1 MVDPPPEAA
10 ISRPPSPLPQ
20 DAELE
25 AQGRMLRGLAGH
37 LVADPATADDAVQE
51 AWLAALQRRPD
62 ADRPLEP
69 WLKRVVRNTVARF
82 KRGRVRAGQRERL
95 VARAEKAPD
104 AAGLAERGRL
114 LRTLLDEVLTLPEAE
129 REAVLLRYYEGA
141 PPRDI
146 ATRLGV
152 PVEAVYRRL
161 EHALERLRLRLDAR
175 HGGTRQV
182 WCLGLV
188 AALGLPRDLLA
199 PATAA
204 AAGFGAGAVASSG
217 AVAASGALSTTLSG
231 AFLMGASATTVT
243 ASVIT
248 LGLGLGVG
256 WFANSM
262 VGRVDDSSIEREAG
276 PQHPGE
282 DLRAPSGDLPRLEGS
297 PTSKRE
303 AALTAELKTLREQ
316 LNALT
321 AEKAALEKER
331 LAALQ
336 PFDPKAL
343 RFGLVGPTPNFD
355 KADWDQLAIHVS
367 EMAKILPRLRDD
379 LAAGKELG
387 PDVAQAIGEHNTP
400 LAIFAISTADE
411 LKGTGPNGA
420 YTHPAVIANLM
431 RAALLAANDPLSPAQ
446 ELAIVTLGNA
456 WTADAEHVAKSL
468 SPEAP
473 ALAATVAEVDAK
485 QRFLESVKAQLTTSQ
500 RVLLFHPGTEGR
512 LGIDLFSPS
521 LVYMLH
527 TDAGVLDAEA
537 LPAKVIAALIGGAG
551 LKDVDQA
558 AYLDVGQRWI
568 AEGPWGLEPRMARDP
583 ETMFPTVETM
593 QAFARAQLAATVRV
607 LERGQLSAE
616 QAAKL
621 RKLSTVITPYVLKPM

>member
-1 MVDPPPEAA
+1 MMVEPLPEAV
-10 ISRPPSPLPQ
+10 IPRPPSPLPQ

-51 AWLAALQRRPD
+51 AWLAALERRPD
-62 ADRPLEP
+62 TDRPLDP

-82 KRGRVRAGQRERL
+82 KRGRVRAAQRERL
-95 VARAEKAPD
+95 VARAERAPD
-104 AAGLAERGRL
+104 AAALAERGRL

-146 ATRLGV
+146 ATRLGL

-175 HGGTRQV
+175 HGGTRQT

-204 AAGFGAGAVASSG
+204 AAGLGTGA
-217 AVAASGALSTTLSG
+217 AAGSGALSTTLTG
-231 AFLMGASATTVT
+231 AMLMSTTATTVT
-243 ASVIT
+243 ASVLT
-248 LGLGLGVG
+248 LGVGLGLG
-256 WFANSM
+256 WFANSL
-262 VGRVDDSSIEREAG
+262 VGPGDAPAIEREGASAR
-276 PQHPGE
+276 PGE
-282 DLRAPSGDLPRLEGS
+282 DLRAPSADLPRLEGS
-297 PTSKRE
+297 LTSKRE
-303 AALTAELKTLREQ
+303 AALSAEVKSLRDQ
-316 LNALT
+316 VNALT
-321 AEKAALEKER
+321 TEKAALEKER
-331 LAALQ
+331 LAGLQ

-343 RFGLVGPTPNFD
+343 RFGLGGLTPNFD
-355 KADWDQLAIHVS
+355 KADWTELATHVG

-387 PDVAQAIGEHNTP
+387 PEVAQALGEHNTP
-400 LAIFAISTADE
+400 LAIFAISTAKE
-411 LKGTGPNGA
+411 LKGTGPNGS

-431 RAALLAANDPLSPAQ
+431 RAVLLTANDPLSPAQ

-456 WTADAEHVAKSL
+456 WAADAERVAKSV
-468 SPEAP
+468 SSEAP
-473 ALAATVAEVDAK
+473 ALAATVVEVDAK
-485 QRFLESVKAQLTTSQ
+485 QRFLESAKAQLTMSQ
-500 RVLLFHPGTEGR
+500 RWLLFHPDTEGR
-512 LGIDLFSPS
+512 LGLDLFSPA

-527 TDAGVLDAEA
+527 TDAGSLQAEA
-537 LPAKVIAALIGGAG
+537 LPAKVIASLIGGAG

-558 AYLDVGQRWI
+558 AYLDVGERWI
-568 AEGPWGLEPRMARDP
+568 SEAPWGVEPRAVRDP
-583 ETMFPTVETM
+583 DTMFPTVETM
-593 QAFARAQLAATVRV
+593 QAFARAQVVAIARV

-621 RKLSTVITPYVLKPM
+621 RKLSTVITPYVVKPM